1 MLVTLAALGK
11 MTDANQAAGGFGYV
25 SITEAAQ
32 D

>member
-1 MLVTLAALGK
+1 MLAALGK